1 MRCTQYQEQQTC
13 VEVPRNQP
21 NEEMKTKNSN
31 SGGSAS

>member
-1 MRCTQYQEQQTC
+1 MHAVSRTANC
-13 VEVPRNQP
+13 VEVLRNQP